1 MGGYFLELLALF
13 TAEKSGSGSSW
24 LMCPALCMME
34 NLGRGLEHPALQM
47 TADPR
52 GEPLE
57 LPLLSDGG
65 EF

>member
-1 MGGYFLELLALF
+1 
-13 TAEKSGSGSSW
+13 
-24 LMCPALCMME
+24 MME
-34 NLGRGLEHPALQM
+34 NLGRGLEHPALHM